1 MIEVDEPGFLTSV
14 QTAGG
19 RAGWRHVGVPV
30 GGAADPWSARLANRL
45 VGNSDDG
52 ALLEITL
59 TGPTLRFLDATTIA
73 LVGAQFEAS
82 FDGVPMATN
91 VGRHARGGSL
101 LRIGRGTGA
110 RCYLAVAGGL
120 VTDRVLGSV
129 STDLRSGFGGHE
141 GRALRRG
148 DRLETGA
155 SAGTL
160 RRWRGTFGDGPIRIV
175 SGVHADGLQQLSG
188 VEWTVNEKADRTGVR
203 LDGGP
208 IRLEPAEVASMALP
222 LGAIQVPPDGRPIV
236 MLADRPVTGGYPVP
250 AVVIRADIGRV
261 AQLLPSQAVRFEL
274 VSTDE
279 ARRLLGEMERELAA
293 VEAIDPSTDD
303 EPGWA
308 GALR

>member
-14 QTAGG
+14 QTAAG
-19 RAGWRHVGVPV
+19 RPGWRHVGVPI
-30 GGAADPWSARLANRL
+30 GGAVDPWSARLANRL
-45 VGNSDDG
+45 VGNPDDH
-52 ALLEITL
+52 ALLEVTL
-59 TGPTLRFLDATTIA
+59 TGPALRILGATTVA
-73 LVGAQFEAS
+73 LAGARFEATL
-82 FDGVPMATN
+82 DGLPMATN

-101 LRIGRGTGA
+101 LRIGRGTGG
-110 RCYLAVAGGL
+110 RCYLAVAGGF
-120 VTDRVLGSV
+120 VTDRVLGSA

-155 SAGTL
+155 SAGPL

-175 SGVHADGLQQLSG
+175 AGVHADGLQQLTG
-188 VEWTVNEKADRTGVR
+188 VEWTVSDQADRTGVR
-203 LDGGP
+203 FDGAP
-208 IRLEPAEVASMALP
+208 IVLEPAEVASMALP
-222 LGAIQVPPDGRPIV
+222 LGAIQLPPDGRPIV

-261 AQLLPSQAVRFEL
+261 GQLLPGQTVRFEL
-274 VSTDE
+274 VSIDE
-279 ARRLLGEMERELAA
+279 ARWLLEEMERELAV
-293 VEAIDPSTDD
+293 VEAIDPSTDG

>member
-1 MIEVDEPGFLTSV
+1 MIEVEEPGFLTSV
-14 QTAGG
+14 QTAAG
-19 RAGWRHVGVPV
+19 RPGWRHIGVPI

-45 VGNSDDG
+45 VGNADDD

-59 TGPTLRFLDATTIA
+59 AGPALRLLNAATVAIAGARFDAT
-73 LVGAQFEAS
+73 L
-82 FDGVPMATN
+82 DGLPMVAN
-91 VGRHARGGSL
+91 VARHARGGSL
-101 LRIGRGTGA
+101 LRIGRGNGA
-110 RCYLAVAGGL
+110 RCYLAVAGGF
-120 VTDRVLGSV
+120 VTEPVLGSA
-129 STDLRSGFGGHE
+129 STDLRTGFGGHD

-148 DRLETGA
+148 DRLETGRPN
-155 SAGTL
+155 GTL

-175 SGVHADGLQQLSG
+175 AGVHADGLQRLTA
-188 VEWTVNEKADRTGVR
+188 VDWIVNEKADRTGVR

-208 IRLEPAEVASMALP
+208 IQLEPAEVASMALP

-250 AVVIRADIGRV
+250 AVVTRADIGRV
-261 AQLLPSQAVRFEL
+261 AQLLPGQAVRFEL

-279 ARRLLGEMERELAA
+279 ARRLLREMERELAA